1 MFLERVHQMHLSF
14 IFCSLWEVNIF
25 FCVCGTY
32 SIVLLYIKRKN
43 RDLVM
48 TPSVT
53 VKLIVTVSYLQAH
66 KSAFYSFMEAGRVQ
80 RLLGQRQREF
90 ITNGT
95 MSILS
100 FMFAFVPLDL
110 QVPWMT

>member
-1 MFLERVHQMHLSF
+1 
-14 IFCSLWEVNIF
+14 
-25 FCVCGTY
+25 
-32 SIVLLYIKRKN
+32 
-43 RDLVM
+43 M
-48 TPSVT
+48 TLSVT
-53 VKLIVTVSYLQAH
+53 VTLIVTVSYLQAH
-66 KSAFYSFMEAGRVQ
+66 KSAFCSFMEAGRGQ
-80 RLLGQRQREF
+80 RLLGQRQKEF